1 VSTSENSS
9 EMQVSWQVDDIDVH
23 ATFIRPAGA
32 GPFPGEVIV
41 AGSGPTDRN
50 WNTPL
55 IPGSN
60 GSAALLSQI
69 LTANNFAT
77 LRYDKRASGPH
88 IRENVARLE
97 GKISMQGHLDE
108 LAGGVRWLAAR
119 DDVNPRRLFALTNSE
134 GCIHALNYQL
144 QTKNLPFAC
153 LVLTAAPARAIG
165 AVARSQIA
173 GQLQNV
179 PGGEVWLAA
188 YDSAMLDF
196 AAGRPVKVDETLPET
211 LRMLIGGVTAPINQ
225 PFARKLWVTSPA
237 TLLAQ
242 VTVPVLIVIGKQ
254 DIQVDWEID
263 GGIWEEL
270 AREHRNLTIV
280 YPEHA
285 NHVLKYEPKPKA
297 QLTASEVTAHY
308 NADDVV
314 LDAQTV
320 SAITSWLDAHR

>member
-1 VSTSENSS
+1 
-9 EMQVSWQVDDIDVH
+9 MQASWQVDDIDVH
-23 ATFIRPAGA
+23 ATFSRPAGA
-32 GPFPGEVIV
+32 GPFPGVVMV

-50 WNTPL
+50 WNSPL

-69 LTANNFAT
+69 LTADSFAT

-88 IRENVARLE
+88 VKENIARLA

-119 DDVNPRRLFALTNSE
+119 DDVNPRRLIALTNSE

-144 QTKNLPFAC
+144 QAKDPPFVGPPFAG
-153 LVLTAAPARAIG
+153 LVLTAPPARAVG

-179 PGGEVWLAA
+179 PGGEVYLAA
-188 YDSAMLDF
+188 YDSAMRDF
-196 AAGRPVKVDETLPET
+196 AAGQPVKVDETLPET
-211 LRMLIGGVTAPINQ
+211 LLMVIRSVTAPLNQ
-225 PFARKLWVTSPA
+225 PFSRELWVTSPA

-254 DIQVDWEID
+254 DIQVDWQVD
-263 GGIWEEL
+263 GGLWEEL
-270 AREHRNLTIV
+270 AREHHNLTIV

-285 NHVLKYEPKPKA
+285 NHVLKREPKPKA
-297 QLTASEVTAHY
+297 QLTAAEVTAHY
-308 NADDVV
+308 NADDAE
-314 LDAQTV
+314 LDEQTV
-320 SAITSWLDAHR
+320 SAITTWLDAHR